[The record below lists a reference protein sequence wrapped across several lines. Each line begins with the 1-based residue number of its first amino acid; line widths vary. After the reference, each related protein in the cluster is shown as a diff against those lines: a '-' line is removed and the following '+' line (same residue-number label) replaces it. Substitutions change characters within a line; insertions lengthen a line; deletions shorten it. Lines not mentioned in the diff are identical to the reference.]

1 MISLPVASSNATATQ
16 DGDFVEWFALSM
28 GRLLYTYLHP
38 PLGADEISGY
48 SWQLVMAID
57 GEDDG
62 LTLCGQLSRL

>member
-1 MISLPVASSNATATQ
+1 MVCPKFGHIIMY
-16 DGDFVEWFALSM
+16 LS
-28 GRLLYTYLHP
+28 TP

-62 LTLCGQLSRL
+62 LILCGQLSRL